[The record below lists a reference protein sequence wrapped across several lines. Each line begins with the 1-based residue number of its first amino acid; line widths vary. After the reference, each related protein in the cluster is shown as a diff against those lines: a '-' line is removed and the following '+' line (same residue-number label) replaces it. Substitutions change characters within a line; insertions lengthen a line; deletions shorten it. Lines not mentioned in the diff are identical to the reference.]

1 MNFIAW
7 KMLVGDRAKYL
18 GIVMGL
24 TFASLLLTQQSG
36 IFVGLMSRTFGF
48 LTDTSL
54 PDIWVMDKKV
64 EFVDDVKPL
73 QDTELYRVRGIEGV
87 EWAVPL
93 YKGLLRASLGN
104 GNFQSCNVIGL
115 DDATLIG
122 GPPIMVKGSLAD
134 LRRSDGIIV
143 DEVGAADKLARAL
156 PNGQRVPLQVGDTL
170 ELNDHRAVVVGLCRT
185 TRTFQSQ
192 PMIYTTY
199 SRATIFAPRERKL
212 LSFICV
218 KAKRGENLQA
228 LCDRIRKTTNLA
240 AYSREQ
246 FVQLTLN
253 YFMKYTGI
261 PVNFGM
267 SVLLGFIIGTAIAG
281 QTFYNFTL
289 DNLRY
294 FGTLKAM
301 GAGNGKLLG
310 MIILQALTVGVLG
323 YGLGVGAACLFGAAS
338 QHSELAF
345 RLPWQVL
352 ALTAGAV
359 LLICVGASLAS
370 IWKVFRLEPAI
381 VFRS

>member
-1 MNFIAW
+1 MNILAW

-24 TFASLLLTQQSG
+24 TFASLLITQQAG

-54 PDIWVMDKKV
+54 PDVWVMEEKV
-64 EFVDDVKPL
+64 AFVDDVISL
-73 QDTELYRVRGIEGV
+73 RDTDLYRVRSVEGV
-87 EWAVPL
+87 DWAVPL
-93 YKGLLRASLGN
+93 YKGLLQARLDN
-104 GNFQSCNVIGL
+104 GDFQSCNVIGL
-115 DDATLIG
+115 DDETLIG
-122 GPPIMVKGSLAD
+122 GPPTMVQGALAD
-134 LRRSDGIIV
+134 LRRTDGIIV
-143 DEVGAADKLARAL
+143 DEVGAADKLAKVL
-156 PNGQRVPLQVGDTL
+156 PDGHRVPLQIGDTL
-170 ELNDHRAVVVGLCRT
+170 ELNDHRAVVVGICRT

-199 SRATIFAPRERKL
+199 SRATTFAPRERKL
-212 LSFICV
+212 LSFILV
-218 KAKRGENLQA
+218 KAKSGESTKT
-228 LCDRIRKTTNLA
+228 LCDRIRKTTGLA
-240 AYSREQ
+240 SYTREQ

-261 PVNFGM
+261 PINFGM
-267 SVLLGFIIGTAIAG
+267 SVLLGFIVGTAIAG

-301 GAGNGKLLG
+301 GATNGKLLR
-310 MIILQALTVGVLG
+310 MIMLQAVTVGVTG
-323 YGLGVGAACLFGAAS
+323 YGLGVGSASLFGLLTR
-338 QHSELAF
+338 HSELAF

-352 ALTAGAV
+352 ALSWGAV
-359 LLICVGASLAS
+359 WLICIGSALLS
-370 IWKVFRLEPAI
+370 IWKVMKLEPAV